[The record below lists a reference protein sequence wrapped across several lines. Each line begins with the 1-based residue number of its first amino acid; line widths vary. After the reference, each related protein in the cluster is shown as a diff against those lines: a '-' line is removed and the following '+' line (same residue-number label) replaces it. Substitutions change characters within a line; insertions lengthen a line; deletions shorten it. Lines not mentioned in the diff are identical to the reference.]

1 MSVGTLET
9 LFACRDQAPG
19 DTAGFSRLANIAY
32 FERFY
37 SAAISTMI
45 LSAERMSFEAQNAK
59 HS

>member
-1 MSVGTLET
+1 MIFGTLET
-9 LFACRDQAPG
+9 LFACRDRAPG
-19 DTAGFSRLANIAY
+19 ETAGFSRLADIAY

-45 LSAERMSFEAQNAK
+45 PFAERVSFEAQNAK